1 MDWLTIRE
9 FLIDSIKFVVTIFI
23 ILFVLVYV
31 VSVSQVVG
39 DSMYPTL
46 KNQEVLIL
54 NKAKYRFFD
63 IERGD
68 IISFTYADTKY
79 LIKRVIGVPGDTIS
93 IVDNILYING
103 DAYEESYLTEDIITD
118 DFSLSD
124 IGYEKIPKDK
134 YFVMGDNRENSLDGR
149 EIGLIDKKDVIGE
162 ISFRLWPINRMK
174 FFK

>member
-31 VSVSQVVG
+31 VSVAQVVG
-39 DSMYPTL
+39 DSMHPTL

-54 NKAKYRFFD
+54 NKAKYRFFEV
-63 IERGD
+63 ERGD

-93 IVDNILYING
+93 IVDNTLYING
-103 DAYEESYLTEDIITD
+103 QAYEEGYLDKDTVTD

-149 EIGLIDKKDVIGE
+149 EIGLIDKKDIIGE
-162 ISFRLWPINRMK
+162 ITLRLWPINR
-174 FFK
+174 FKLFR